1 MSVSARYF
9 VLFIYLKLQPT
20 SEQGRI
26 PKSPLL
32 NRVGK
37 PKNKSMINLEKFSAT
52 TNYKIYL
59 VNKGSSTKNFWCFLQ
74 KPEGVP
80 TSDVYA
86 NSDAMLSVVP
96 NYDGKNWFTIPLQY
110 KVGAGATNQAVGLN
124 VKIDSSVIKDAQL
137 EQLWNA
143 EYATAPPKQGPN
155 LSISQGEKSPA
166 NTIGIKSNKFNQVQN
181 ENEKWYSNM
190 SFGIESANG
199 FMGVTWAPSP
209 NDKSTVT
216 PKFAF
221 YIATG
226 DFTSNSL
233 ADIAT
238 ISNEAAK
245 IELSSFKSLEVTVT
259 LTEKGEWLVEP
270 GAPKA

>member
-155 LSISQGEKSPA
+155 LSISQGEKVQPIPLGL
-166 NTIGIKSNKFNQVQN
+166 NRINLIKFKM
-181 ENEKWYSNM
+181 KM
-190 SFGIESANG
+190 KNG
-199 FMGVTWAPSP
+199 
-209 NDKSTVT
+209 
-216 PKFAF
+216 
-221 YIATG
+221 IATC
-226 DFTSNSL
+226 L
-233 ADIAT
+233 
-238 ISNEAAK
+238 
-245 IELSSFKSLEVTVT
+245 
-259 LTEKGEWLVEP
+259 LVLNLP
-270 GAPKA
+270 MDLWALRGLHLLMIKVQ